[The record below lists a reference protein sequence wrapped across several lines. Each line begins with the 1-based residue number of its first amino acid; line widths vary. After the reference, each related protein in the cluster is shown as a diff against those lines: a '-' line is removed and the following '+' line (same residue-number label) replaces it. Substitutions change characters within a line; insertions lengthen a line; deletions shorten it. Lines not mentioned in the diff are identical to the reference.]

1 MKTLSALL
9 IPMIFLF
16 LPHFSLAQCT
26 VGCPS
31 NNTQCNNNA
40 DCCIVSVAGNS
51 INDCID
57 AGATILRV
65 TTNASI
71 TTGDISGVQ
80 FCLSSNN
87 LSVGENVTVDNTT
100 CFDANGSFGVS
111 VTIGGS
117 TFTFENNDGTLGEL
131 NAAIGNL
138 GAGATIGAVVQSL
151 PVTLRSFEAKSLD
164 KTVLIEW
171 TTGSESDND
180 YFLLEHSQDG
190 KVFQMLSKLFS
201 YGNSESDQFYTY
213 EHQTPV
219 SGTNYYRLWQYD
231 LDGTFSNLGLT
242 EVKQA
247 NGSNVQLFPNPAK
260 AGSSIQIQ
268 GLTLDPGTNCTLY
281 SLVGQ
286 KWNLRSTDQ
295 GYAIPTN
302 LPAGLYFLQ
311 LAGTA
316 EPTSIPVQIQ

>member
-16 LPHFSLAQCT
+16 LPHFSLAQCAA
-26 VGCPS
+26 GCPS

-40 DCCIVSVAGNS
+40 DCCIVSLPGTS
-51 INDCID
+51 IADCIS
-57 AGATILRV
+57 AGATILKV
-65 TTNASI
+65 NTDASI
-71 TTGDISGVQ
+71 NSGDISGIQ
-80 FCLSSNN
+80 FCLGNSD
-87 LSVGENVTVDNTT
+87 LTVGENVTVNSST

-117 TFTFENNDGTLGEL
+117 TFTFEDNDGTLDEL

-190 KVFQMLSKLFS
+190 KAFQMLSKLFS

-311 LAGTA
+311 LTGTA
-316 EPTSIPVQIQ
+316 ESTSIPVQIQ